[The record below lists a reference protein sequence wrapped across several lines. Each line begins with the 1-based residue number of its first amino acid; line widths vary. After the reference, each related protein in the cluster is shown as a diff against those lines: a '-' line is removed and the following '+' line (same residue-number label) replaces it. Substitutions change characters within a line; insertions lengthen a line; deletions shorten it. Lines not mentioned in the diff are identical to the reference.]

1 MKTIFITGG
10 SRGIGE
16 AIVRRAITKYNVAFC
31 YKNNGERAIALE
43 KELSAFGGVYAVKC
57 DVADRADVEKAISAV
72 KKRFG
77 KIDIAVLNAGI
88 ARQKMFCDLSNAD
101 LEEMMSVN
109 FTGGFNVAQEV
120 LKDMTS
126 RKSGKI
132 IAVSSVWG
140 EVGASCEVDYSASK
154 SALIGMCKALAKEYA
169 PSGITVN
176 VVSPG
181 VIKTDMLNGF
191 SDDELASLTEEIPL
205 GRLGTAD
212 DVAEA
217 VMCFADG
224 LDYVTGQVLAVNG
237 GFSIR

>member
-1 MKTIFITGG
+1 MKTMFITGG

-16 AIVRRAITKYNVAFC
+16 AIVRRAAGKYNVAFC
-31 YKNNGERAIALE
+31 YKINE
-43 KELSAFGGVYAVKC
+43 KKANDLLDELGAGVFAVKC
-57 DVADRADVEKAISAV
+57 DVADENAVKNAVDLV

-88 ARQKMFCDLSNAD
+88 ARQKMFCDLSNTD
-101 LEEMMSVN
+101 LCDIMSVN
-109 FTGGFNVAQEV
+109 FVGAFNVAKEV
-120 LKDMTS
+120 LSEMTS

-132 IAVSSVWG
+132 IAIASVWG

-154 SALIGMCKALAKEYA
+154 AALIGMCKGLAKEYG

-181 VIKTDMLNGF
+181 VIKTDMLAQF
-191 SDDELASLTEEIPL
+191 SDDDLKALTDEIPL

-212 DVAEA
+212 DVADA

>member
-1 MKTIFITGG
+1 MKTMFITGG

-16 AIVRRAITKYNVAFC
+16 AIVRRAAGKYNVAFC
-31 YKNNGERAIALE
+31 YKTNE
-43 KELSAFGGVYAVKC
+43 KKANDLLDELGAGVFAVKC
-57 DVADRADVEKAISAV
+57 DVADENAVKNAVDLV

-101 LEEMMSVN
+101 LCDMMSVN
-109 FTGGFNVAQEV
+109 FVGAFNVAKAV
-120 LKDMTS
+120 LSEMTS

-132 IAVSSVWG
+132 IAIASVWG

-154 SALIGMCKALAKEYA
+154 AALIGMCKGLAKEYG

-181 VIKTDMLNGF
+181 VIKTDMLAQF
-191 SDDELASLTEEIPL
+191 SENDLQELAEEIPL

-212 DVAEA
+212 DVADA

>member
-1 MKTIFITGG
+1 MKTMFITGG

-16 AIVRRAITKYNVAFC
+16 AIVRRAAGKYNVAFC
-31 YKNNGERAIALE
+31 YKTHE
-43 KELSAFGGVYAVKC
+43 KKANDLIDELGAGVFAVKC
-57 DVADRADVEKAISAV
+57 DVADENAVKNAVDLV

-101 LEEMMSVN
+101 LCDMMSVN
-109 FTGGFNVAQEV
+109 FVGAFNVAKEV
-120 LKDMTS
+120 LTEMTS

-132 IAVSSVWG
+132 IAIASVWG

-154 SALIGMCKALAKEYA
+154 AALIGMCKGLAKEYG

-181 VIKTDMLNGF
+181 VIKTDMLAQF
-191 SDDELASLTEEIPL
+191 SEKDLQELVEEIPL

-212 DVAEA
+212 DVADA

>member
-1 MKTIFITGG
+1 MKTMFITGG

-16 AIVRRAITKYNVAFC
+16 AIVRRAAKKYNVAFC
-31 YKNNGERAIALE
+31 YKTNEQKANALVN
-43 KELSAFGGVYAVKC
+43 ELGAGVFAVKC
-57 DVADRADVEKAISAV
+57 DVADANAVKNAVNLV

-101 LEEMMSVN
+101 LCDMMSAN
-109 FTGGFNVAQEV
+109 FVGAFNVAKEV
-120 LKDMTS
+120 LPEMTS

-132 IAVSSVWG
+132 IAIASVWG

-154 SALIGMCKALAKEYA
+154 AAVIGMCKGLAKEYG

-181 VIKTDMLNGF
+181 VIKTDMLAQLG
-191 SDDELASLTEEIPL
+191 DDDLQALADEIPL

-212 DVAEA
+212 DVADA